1 MNDKSSQ
8 SDPLKGMDF
17 EEAIKR
23 FAQVDPHEVVIVTN
37 AAMKDGEIEKLIAA
51 FEAAAQHDEDGNE
64 FWSARDLQILLE
76 YDRWEN
82 FEAAIKRA
90 QTACEGVGKIVTDHF
105 REVTKMVELGSG
117 ASRPIDD
124 LHLDRYACFLIT
136 QNSDARKK
144 PVAFGQT
151 YFAIQTRRQELA
163 DQAVAEGVAVPQ
175 TEDEKRV
182 FLRNQIKAHN
192 RYLSSAAK
200 EAGVVTPLEFSIFH
214 SKGYQGLYGKNV
226 SEIRKH
232 KRIPKSADIL
242 DVMGS
247 TELAANFFR
256 VTQTEEKLRKDK
268 IRGLEKA
275 YATHYAVGRQVR
287 DAMLKISG
295 IAPEDL
301 PVVDDIRHAQKRLK
315 SDYPAI
321 IIIPAII
328 PIEDESQPKISSP
341 QPIPAPLA
349 LLVDDRRP
357 INLRDDLWKFAL
369 LIMATKLTGFIS
381 TTDLISELPKY
392 IHIPENS
399 QEGLSGRND
408 NKFSQL
414 VRNLKSH
421 KSTKTNLIYQGYA
434 QDVSGGFQI
443 TAKGMDF
450 VHEYFKTN
458 WEIGHG

>member
-1 MNDKSSQ
+1 MIDKPSQ
-8 SDPLKGMDF
+8 FNPLKGMEF
-17 EEAIKR
+17 GEAIER
-23 FAQVDPHEVVIVTN
+23 FVQVDPHEVVVVTN

-51 FEAAAQHDEDGNE
+51 FESAAQLDEDGNE
-64 FWSARDLQILLE
+64 FWSARDLQLLLE

-90 QTACEGVGKIVTDHF
+90 ESACEGVGQIVSDHF
-105 REVTKMVELGSG
+105 REATKMVELGSS
-117 ASRPIDD
+117 ASRPIED

-151 YFAIQTRRQELA
+151 YFAIQTRRQELS
-163 DQAVAEGVAVPQ
+163 DQASAAGVAVPQ

-226 SEIRKH
+226 AEIRRH
-232 KRIPKSADIL
+232 KRIQKNADIL

-268 IRGLEKA
+268 IRGLDNA

-301 PVVDDIRHAQKRLK
+301 PVVDNIRYAEKRLK
-315 SDYPAI
+315 SDQHAVP
-321 IIIPAII
+321 
-328 PIEDESQPKISSP
+328 PIKETSQPKVTSAE
-341 QPIPAPLA
+341 PIPVVKGPPT
-349 LLVDDRRP
+349 DDRRP

-369 LIMATKLTGFIS
+369 LIMATKPDGAIS
-381 TTDLISELPKY
+381 TTDLIAELPNY

-421 KSTKTNLIYQGYA
+421 KTTKTNFIFQGFA
-434 QDVSGGFQI
+434 EDIKGGFRI
-443 TAKGMDF
+443 TNKGSDF
-450 VHEYFKTN
+450 VSAYFSS
-458 WEIGHG
+458 